1 MNVRTNVMSL
11 IVAGPLSSCQI
22 CNNICEITNL
32 SWRGSKI
39 DLFIVQSVARVLL
52 QSPLW
57 ELITARYVWFNF
69 KVCTGWFNKS
79 SKLRSNLSTKLNF
92 YIKLHIMLLKCFV
105 LQTIEKFYIKLYL
118 KVQLGK
124 HKALLHTIWL
134 FWRLEFFFKIE
145 IFLCFESQI
154 CSI

>member
-11 IVAGPLSSCQI
+11 IVVGPLSSCQI

-79 SKLRSNLSTKLNF
+79 SKLKSNLSIKLNF
-92 YIKLHIMLLKCFV
+92 YIKLHIMLLKCYV
-105 LQTIEKFYIKLYL
+105 LNTIGKFYINLYL

-124 HKALLHTIWL
+124 DKALLHTIGSVLKTRFL
-134 FWRLEFFFKIE
+134 FRNRNI
-145 IFLCFESQI
+145 FESQI